1 MMPFG
6 DGYQSEYHNLI
17 AAIML
22 RIFAPILHKPQLEY
36 DINDGRKRI
45 DIVFSNSKERGFFKD
60 LSDRFEIKSPF
71 ILVECKNYTHKIKNP
86 EVDQLAGRLK
96 PYYGKFGILTY
107 RNYEDEARLLK
118 LSQDCVVQGNYFICL
133 NDRDMISLLKRKMDN
148 GDVDD
153 FMEDKISK
161 LVLA

>member
-1 MMPFG
+1 M
-6 DGYQSEYHNLI
+6 
-17 AAIML
+17 
-22 RIFAPILHKPQLEY
+22 
-36 DINDGRKRI
+36 
-45 DIVFSNSKERGFFKD
+45 
-60 LSDRFEIKSPF
+60 
-71 ILVECKNYTHKIKNP
+71 
-86 EVDQLAGRLK
+86 K

-118 LSQDCVVQGNYFICL
+118 LSQDCVVKGNYLICL